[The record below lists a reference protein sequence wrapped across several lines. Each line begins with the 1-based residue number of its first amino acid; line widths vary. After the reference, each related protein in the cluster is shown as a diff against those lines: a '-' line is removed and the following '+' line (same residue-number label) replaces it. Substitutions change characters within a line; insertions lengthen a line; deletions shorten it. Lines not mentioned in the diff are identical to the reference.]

1 MWAMPGSRRRFEPD
15 VEAIRVKWTDLF
27 LAELVFYTN
36 ILNYFDSRSLLS
48 KEMYPSELGV

>member
-27 LAELVFYTN
+27 LAELVFYTK